1 MWRTVGVAAEK
12 AESRGCMLLTGA
24 GEIAGV
30 ECAIGVSGLE
40 QVFFFF
46 STALIR
52 GWPAVFTSAARS
64 GKWLARDRKWLLM
77 RGGVM
82 CSRLPER

>member
-12 AESRGCMLLTGA
+12 AESWGCMLLTGA
-24 GEIAGV
+24 GEIVGV

-46 STALIR
+46 YGANQRLACGFHICSPKREVVSPRQEVA
-52 GWPAVFTSAARS
+52 FDAR
-64 GKWLARDRKWLLM
+64 RCH
-77 RGGVM
+77 V
-82 CSRLPER
+82 